1 MTTHMQD
8 FIAIRPA
15 RRTAKLIWT
24 GLAIAALAVVAF
36 VVMQMSIG
44 SSHPAQPTAPPKAG
58 VSHAGNIPADDCV
71 PGRVVR
77 PC

>member
-1 MTTHMQD
+1 MTAQLQD
-8 FIAIRPA
+8 FIAIRPT

-36 VVMQMSIG
+36 VVVQMSIG
-44 SSHPAQPTAPPKAG
+44 SSHHAQPTAPPKAG
-58 VSHAGNIPADDCV
+58 VSHAGNIPANDCV